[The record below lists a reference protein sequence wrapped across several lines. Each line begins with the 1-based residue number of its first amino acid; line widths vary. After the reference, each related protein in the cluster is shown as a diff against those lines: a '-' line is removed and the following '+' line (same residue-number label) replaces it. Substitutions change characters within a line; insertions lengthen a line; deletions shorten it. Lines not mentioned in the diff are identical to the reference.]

1 MFSKTKIALSAAMIL
16 SAALPTSAAKKHH
29 HITHAHPAI
38 YNNAQAARSDQYP
51 VLNVAPV
58 CHGISSQSSLEA
70 GLRNTSFDECIKG
83 EQSDRETMIKE
94 WSTFNADDK
103 RHCIAETTMG
113 GESSY
118 TDLVTCLEMSRDVRK
133 LHSEERASTATQQAT
148 PPPDTSSA
156 PDQQTPPAPVGHRQP
171 TAH

>member
-1 MFSKTKIALSAAMIL
+1 MFSKTNIALSAVIVL
-16 SAALPTSAAKKHH
+16 STAYPTSAAKKHH
-29 HITHAHPAI
+29 RVTHAHPAI

-58 CHGISSQSSLEA
+58 CHGIASQSSLEA

-83 EQSDRETMIKE
+83 EQNDREAMIKE
-94 WSTFNADDK
+94 WSTFNSDDK

-133 LHSEERASTATQQAT
+133 LHSEERASSAAQQA
-148 PPPDTSSA
+148 PSAKGNNSSV
-156 PDQQTPPAPVGHRQP
+156 PDQQIPPAPVGHRQP
-171 TAH
+171 TQ